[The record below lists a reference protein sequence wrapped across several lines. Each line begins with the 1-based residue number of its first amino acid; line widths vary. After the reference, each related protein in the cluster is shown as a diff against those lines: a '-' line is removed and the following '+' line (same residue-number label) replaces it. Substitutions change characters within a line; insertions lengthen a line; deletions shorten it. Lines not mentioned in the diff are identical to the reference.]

1 MENKEFLKEE
11 IIEEG
16 LSLEEAEKRYEFIWG
31 IKSGDDLSSSEANLF
46 TMNDIDI
53 IFDKEEKIY
62 YLSVETAY
70 LFDNKKAECGYLN
83 KLLDRFTAFTKE
95 KECDAEEPYSFWM
108 SPVSLE
114 MKAESIPTLY
124 TNFRIF
130 VEGYNALYGKEKE
143 K

>member
-1 MENKEFLKEE
+1 MENKEFLKAEMIEEMTEEE
-11 IIEEG
+11 I
-16 LSLEEAEKRYEFIWG
+16 EKRYDFIWG
-31 IKSGDDLSSSEANLF
+31 VKSGDDLSSSEANLF

-53 IFDKEEKIY
+53 VYDKEEKIY
-62 YLSVETAY
+62 YLGVETAY

-83 KLLDRFTAFTKE
+83 KLLDRFTIFMKE
-95 KECDAEEPYSFWM
+95 KGCDAEEPYFFWM

-130 VEGYNALYGKEKE
+130 VEGYKELYGKEEE